1 MAEAVSS
8 GQEVVNIGVKELLD
22 AGIHF
27 GHQSRRWNPKMKRFI
42 FGKRNG
48 ICIID
53 LTKTLAQ
60 LKHAQQF
67 VYETAAQGRDVLF
80 VGTKKQAQEA
90 VKEAATRC
98 GQHYVNNR
106 WLGGTLTNNRHIRVS
121 IKRMQEIE
129 EMEEKGAMENMP
141 MKEVSR
147 LRHELERHHRFLS
160 GLAKMDSMPGAMVV
174 IDVNRESI
182 AVKEANR
189 MGIPVVAIVDTNCD
203 PDPIAYP
210 IPGNDDSSRAVRLV
224 LNVIAEAIIQA
235 SAEYT
240 ANAAKRQAAKEE
252 AAKERTVSGKAH
264 DASDDHNNYYSLHIC
279 PPPLLSKPYPKRRTY
294 LIYNQ
299 SHHIGQ
305 NCQPAQLEQRPLP
318 RVAFT
323 LGNCNRCHAR
333 RGNQHKEH
341 DTEADQRRVS
351 GTQFLAQRLRFLVG
365 FAHGM
370 HNSHLRNKNLLRR
383 KCADHGRAD
392 APIKTQWFNDR
403 LHGMANP
410 PGNGVREFGG
420 LLFLSGKAGI
430 HGLQP
435 REAGHRP
442 QEDRNSQD
450 ERSGFLEV
458 QTAPFPHVNE
468 DTLERRHAV
477 RRQLHYKRNRL
488 TLE

>member
-264 DASDDHNNYYSLHIC
+264 DASDDDDQEETARPRS
-279 PPPLLSKPYPKRRTY
+279 RRREGER
-294 LIYNQ
+294 
-299 SHHIGQ
+299 SD
-305 NCQPAQLEQRPLP
+305 
-318 RVAFT
+318 
-323 LGNCNRCHAR
+323 AR
-333 RGNQHKEH
+333 RPRRSASSGKS
-341 DTEADQRRVS
+341 EARTSSDGAKKPAGKS
-351 GTQFLAQRLRFLVG
+351 A
-365 FAHGM
+365 AK
-370 HNSHLRNKNLLRR
+370 SHAKSSSA
-383 KCADHGRAD
+383 KPAAE
-392 APIKTQWFNDR
+392 KT
-403 LHGMANP
+403 
-410 PGNGVREFGG
+410 
-420 LLFLSGKAGI
+420 SGKAAEAA
-430 HGLQP
+430 QP
-435 REAGHRP
+435 AKPVE
-442 QEDRNSQD
+442 
-450 ERSGFLEV
+450 
-458 QTAPFPHVNE
+458 
-468 DTLERRHAV
+468 
-477 RRQLHYKRNRL
+477 
-488 TLE
+488 

>member
-1 MAEAVSS
+1 MAEAASS

-90 VKEAATRC
+90 IKEAATRC

-121 IKRMQEIE
+121 IKRMHEIE
-129 EMEEKGAMENMP
+129 AMEEKGAMEDMP

-160 GLAKMDSMPGAMVV
+160 GLAKMDSMPGVMVV

-252 AAKERTVSGKAH
+252 AAKERIASGTADDDSDDDDQAESPRPRSRARREGERSDTRRPRRTASSGKSEAR
-264 DASDDHNNYYSLHIC
+264 ASSGSAKK
-279 PPPLLSKPYPKRRTY
+279 PSSKSAAK
-294 LIYNQ
+294 
-299 SHHIGQ
+299 SHAKSGSAK
-305 NCQPAQLEQRPLP
+305 PAAE
-318 RVAFT
+318 
-323 LGNCNRCHAR
+323 
-333 RGNQHKEH
+333 
-341 DTEADQRRVS
+341 
-351 GTQFLAQRLRFLVG
+351 
-365 FAHGM
+365 
-370 HNSHLRNKNLLRR
+370 
-383 KCADHGRAD
+383 
-392 APIKTQWFNDR
+392 
-403 LHGMANP
+403 
-410 PGNGVREFGG
+410 
-420 LLFLSGKAGI
+420 KASEKAAE
-430 HGLQP
+430 P
-435 REAGHRP
+435 AE
-442 QEDRNSQD
+442 
-450 ERSGFLEV
+450 
-458 QTAPFPHVNE
+458 
-468 DTLERRHAV
+468 
-477 RRQLHYKRNRL
+477 
-488 TLE
+488 